1 MEIKIKKK
9 TNLQPTWR
17 KWYITNR
24 LQNHHAYFNKLSV
37 GESNSNLIKWLI
49 DSILLYVPLE
59 YFTLIWRRHNCQ
71 WRTAEFRPLFGSS
84 SGIFFLL
91 WHRASVF
98 PVSYEGL
105 NHLCVQYDKQRVLRT
120 FSYSNPNGNMIRWRS
135 RVRQKSNEGTKRDD
149 NDLMCYSLF
158 IDVLHSR
165 AM

>member
-1 MEIKIKKK
+1 MELQWWRLKYKKK

-84 SGIFFLL
+84 SGIFSCCDTGPRCFRSPTKDWPIYAYSTTSRGYLEPFLTQIPTGI
-91 WHRASVF
+91 WSD
-98 PVSYEGL
+98 EGSEWDR
-105 NHLCVQYDKQRVLRT
+105 NQMKEQKQ
-120 FSYSNPNGNMIRWRS
+120 MI
-135 RVRQKSNEGTKRDD
+135 
-149 NDLMCYSLF
+149 M
-158 IDVLHSR
+158 I
-165 AM
+165 